1 MSEQSSNGGE
11 IVVIGRFETTTE
23 TIDEVRQA
31 LLTMQEA
38 SRAESGCQDYTFS
51 VELGDPAIVRLSER
65 WDDEASLVAHFA
77 TQHMVEFRAALEGQA
92 HWHGDVHFFEAT
104 EVPRPG
110 S

>member
-1 MSEQSSNGGE
+1 MSEHSGNDGE
-11 IVVIGRFETTTE
+11 IVVIGRFETTPE
-23 TIDEVRQA
+23 TIEGVRDA

-38 SRAESGCQDYTFS
+38 SRAEKGCQDYTFS

-65 WDDEASLVAHFA
+65 WDDEASLLAHFA
-77 TQHMVEFRAALEGQA
+77 TPHMAEFRAALEGQA
-92 HWHGDVHFFEAT
+92 HWHGDVHFFAAA